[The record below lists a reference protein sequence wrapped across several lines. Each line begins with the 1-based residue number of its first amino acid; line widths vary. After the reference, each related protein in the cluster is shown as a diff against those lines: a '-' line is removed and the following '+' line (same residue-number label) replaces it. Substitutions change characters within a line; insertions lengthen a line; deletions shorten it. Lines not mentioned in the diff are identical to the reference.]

1 MRDSVLFYRSFWDA
15 VKGLPPE
22 QFKPAVA
29 AIMEYGLN
37 ELAPETSGIE
47 QTIYALVKPQI
58 DANNRKY
65 LNGTKGGRPKSA
77 EQPNKNQEV
86 TESKPNKN
94 QEITKPKPTYNQTET
109 KPEPKEKEK
118 VKEKDKVKDIKE
130 ILSGT
135 SADCPPSGTSTEDE
149 TKYPYKAVIDYLNQ
163 KASTSFRAASKDNR
177 KHIKARVDDGFKLE
191 DFCEVIDKKVSEW
204 GREPAAG
211 EKDMRQYLRP
221 MTLFGPKFESY
232 LNQKTVKPTASKNKF
247 NNFEQRQYD
256 HASLEQQ
263 LLAKQGM
270 LGRDEP

>member
-15 VKGLPPE
+15 VRGLPPE

-65 LNGTKGGRPKSA
+65 LNGTKGGRPKST
-77 EQPNKNQEV
+77 EQPRQNQDV
-86 TESKPNKN
+86 TEQEPNQN
-94 QEITKPKPTYNQTET
+94 QKITKPKPTYNQTET
-109 KPEPKEKEK
+109 KPEPKVK

-135 SADCPPSGTSTEDE
+135 SADRPPSGTSIEDE

-163 KASTSFRAASKDNR
+163 KAGTSFRSSSKDNR
-177 KHIKARVDDGFKLE
+177 KHIKARVDDGFRLE

-232 LNQKTVKPTASKNKF
+232 LNQKPVAAAVSKNKF
-247 NNFEQRQYD
+247 NNFDQRQYD
-256 HASLEQQ
+256 HASLERQ
-263 LLAKQGM
+263 LLAKRG
-270 LGRDEP
+270 LLREGDH